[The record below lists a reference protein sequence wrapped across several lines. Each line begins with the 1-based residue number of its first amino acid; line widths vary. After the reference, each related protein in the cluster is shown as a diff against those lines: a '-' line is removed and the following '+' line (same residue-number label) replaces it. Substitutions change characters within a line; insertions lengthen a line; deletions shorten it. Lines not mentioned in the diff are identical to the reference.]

1 MLIGNSNKI
10 PSGIF
15 DLGNTMASL
24 IANQF
29 GEADGLKYTS
39 LVEIGLLLFVIT
51 GIVNYIGKLIMKK
64 LSA

>member
-1 MLIGNSNKI
+1 
-10 PSGIF
+10 
-15 DLGNTMASL
+15 MASL

-29 GEADGLKYTS
+29 GEADGIKYNS
-39 LVEIGLLLFVIT
+39 LIEIGLLLFVIT